1 MEPITLL
8 FHGGIDSFDGGIGMM
23 QALGA
28 QFYNDE
34 GELLDAR
41 EGAQVIKF
49 IRRIDFSAIPQNFKD
64 AHIQLMSD
72 FLVNYM
78 VSIVKL

>member
-1 MEPITLL
+1 M
-8 FHGGIDSFDGGIGMM
+8 
-23 QALGA
+23 
-28 QFYNDE
+28 
-34 GELLDAR
+34 R